1 MEDGRCT
8 AQEGAG
14 EKSSGIYLVIHS
26 LPSPESAWGDFSEW
40 STLFKGMLPIL
51 QAYAKHPGLDV
62 WSTCLPPWCGGV
74 RRARP
79 E

>member
-8 AQEGAG
+8 AEEGAG

-40 STLFKGMLPIL
+40 STLFKGTLPIL
-51 QAYAKHPGLDV
+51 QVYAKHPALVSGAHAF
-62 WSTCLPPWCGGV
+62 LPG
-74 RRARP
+74 A
-79 E
+79 EE